1 MASTQG
7 SEQDRAMTRY
17 ARAEAEFSAG
27 GGYAAESE
35 GGAIAA
41 SVGLPL
47 RVLDQPLGTLSGG
60 QRRRVEL
67 ARILFGDSQTLLLD
81 EPTNHLDADSIVWL
95 RGFLASHR
103 GGLIIISHDVEPARG
118 HRQQG
123 VPPGR
128 QPTAHR
134 RLQRRLARV
143 PEGSGRPTSAAASGS
158 GRTRRSR
165 PPSLLAQ
172 ADKMRAKATK
182 AKAAQGMDPPGRAHG
197 RGTGGGTPQRP
208 GRASCGSR
216 SRPPAGRL
224 R

>member
-1 MASTQG
+1 MPSLRASG
-7 SEQDRAMTRY
+7 CR
-17 ARAEAEFSAG
+17 
-27 GGYAAESE
+27 
-35 GGAIAA
+35 
-41 SVGLPL
+41 L

-103 GGLIIISHDVEPARG
+103 GGLIIISHDVELLEATVNKVYHLDANRQLIDVYNVGWRAYQKARE
-118 HRQQG
+118 
-123 VPPGR
+123 
-128 QPTAHR
+128 ADER
-134 RLQRRLARV
+134 RRKRERANAEKQ
-143 PEGSGRPTSAAASGS
+143 ASV
-158 GRTRRSR
+158 
-165 PPSLLAQ
+165 LLAQ

-182 AKAAQGMDPPGRAHG
+182 AKAAQGMIRRAERMVG
-197 RGTGGGTPQRP
+197 GWRRYAAATGSRG
-208 GRASCGSR
+208 CGSR